1 MGISKKDLLK
11 TTGISYGQLYRW
23 KREGLIPEE
32 WFVKR
37 SSPTGQET
45 YFPQEKILKRI
56 HAIQQLKDSYSL
68 EELARIL
75 TPEVSNRL
83 FCEEDLEQFDELDI
97 DVAADFMDAMSKD
110 SFVFLEVLVMIA
122 LSQAMVDSAIT
133 EEERTHAVSFLS
145 KRMSELHSAD
155 YVLELL
161 QAQGHLYV
169 LLKKEGSEVYLD
181 DGLVAIRSI
190 HLNELSN
197 AIKLKYKETFQFTFD
212 EEEMRS

>member
-1 MGISKKDLLK
+1 MEISKKDLLK

-83 FCEEDLEQFDELDI
+83 FCEEDLEHFDELDI

-161 QAQGHLYV
+161 QAQGHLYI

-212 EEEMRS
+212 EEEMRP

>member
-1 MGISKKDLLK
+1 MEISKKDLLK

-83 FCEEDLEQFDELDI
+83 FCEEDLENFDELDI

-181 DGLVAIRSI
+181 DGLVAIRFI

>member
-1 MGISKKDLLK
+1 MEISKKDLLK
-11 TTGISYGQLYRW
+11 TTSISYGQLYRW

-83 FCEEDLEQFDELDI
+83 FCEEDLEHFDELDI

-181 DGLVAIRSI
+181 DGLVAIRFI